1 MYGRECV
8 CVCVRCLSFSS
19 AVALWSPE
27 NVMCACERESWLPWC
42 WGWERRTAL
51 LYTQPRLLPF
61 LIPGSPSPF
70 TLLLLLLY
78 LSLPLSLPLSCAFF
92 SLSQSFSPLRS
103 PLALLLVKM
112 FIGASHTFTVTAL
125 HLHLLQKV
133 ISPVLFFI
141 FNDRFY
147 TNWSLSNWDG
157 KLNIFLECFHISW
170 NAGVEKA
177 AVSNNQSELWRTGIG
192 PFNWWC
198 EVDRG
203 WTVKS
208 AAHRLTRWRTLQQEP
223 AAVSLCCDEKSS
235 AGASDQ
241 SSYCTMKMWLM
252 KSARDGPSSRFSQI
266 HQLCSDWDQQP
277 KTHHCF
283 IADGWIFSNSFVVLS
298 CVHALSSQVGTPPF
312 PVPGS
317 SVRSTQP
324 LKTMVWTFLVFLKNL
339 QHL

>member
-1 MYGRECV
+1 M
-8 CVCVRCLSFSS
+8 
-19 AVALWSPE
+19 
-27 NVMCACERESWLPWC
+27 
-42 WGWERRTAL
+42 
-51 LYTQPRLLPF
+51 
-61 LIPGSPSPF
+61 
-70 TLLLLLLY
+70 
-78 LSLPLSLPLSCAFF
+78 
-92 SLSQSFSPLRS
+92 
-103 PLALLLVKM
+103 
-112 FIGASHTFTVTAL
+112 
-125 HLHLLQKV
+125 
-133 ISPVLFFI
+133 
-141 FNDRFY
+141 
-147 TNWSLSNWDG
+147 
-157 KLNIFLECFHISW
+157 
-170 NAGVEKA
+170 KA
-177 AVSNNQSELWRTGIG
+177 
-192 PFNWWC
+192 
-198 EVDRG
+198 
-203 WTVKS
+203 